1 MTIGQKLKILFADD
15 DETFRLLVK
24 RAIHSKSELSLIC
37 GIDFVTDG
45 TEAVDYVLGNKQY
58 QDRGQYPLPHVL
70 MLDQRMTYM
79 DGSEALA
86 ALKANPASSRI
97 PMCIL
102 SSARTADLHDLCYG
116 LGAAFCIA
124 KPMDYATLTKKLE
137 LMIKFFYEVLEIQ
150 VAPSMA

>member
-1 MTIGQKLKILFADD
+1 MTNGQKLNILFADD

-24 RAIHSKSELSLIC
+24 RAIHSKSELSQIC
-37 GIDFVTDG
+37 GISFVTDG

-58 QDRGQYPLPHVL
+58 KDREQYPMPHVL
-70 MLDQRMTYM
+70 LLDQRMTQM

-86 ALKANPASSRI
+86 ALKANPATTHI

-102 SSARTADLHDLCYG
+102 SSARKADLYELCYG

-124 KPMDYATLTKKLE
+124 KPMDYSTLTKKLD
-137 LMIKFFYEVLEIQ
+137 LMIRFFYEVLEVQ
-150 VAPSMA
+150 LSPSMA